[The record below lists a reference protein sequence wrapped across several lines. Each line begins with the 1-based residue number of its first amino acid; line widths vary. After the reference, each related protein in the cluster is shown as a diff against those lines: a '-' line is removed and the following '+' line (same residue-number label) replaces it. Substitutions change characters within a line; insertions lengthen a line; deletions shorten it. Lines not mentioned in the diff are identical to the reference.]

1 MGSRSR
7 RADQFARGGELF
19 GRGDAM
25 KWRGPSPDLGPVD
38 HHEVQGFRKDDVE
51 VVASIH
57 EHLGK
62 SSVVDDWVD
71 NERVPP
77 GIRSVVRVIVSVK
90 GDGTV
95 RPV

>member
-1 MGSRSR
+1 
-7 RADQFARGGELF
+7 
-19 GRGDAM
+19 M

-38 HHEVQGFRKDDVE
+38 HHEVQGFRKYDVE
-51 VVASIH
+51 YVASIH

-62 SSVVDDWVD
+62 SGVVDDWVD

-77 GIRSVVRVIVSVK
+77 EIRSVVRVIVSIK
-90 GDGTV
+90 GDGTI